1 MTKALRTQI
10 RLKNSMYKEYVKSNN
25 ADIVE
30 SYKDSKRILH
40 SSLRNAEIQYYSEQY
55 ELNSCDMFKGW
66 KVLKTILA
74 LNNNSEKR
82 KLCLT
87 VNNVAV
93 TNSKD
98 IANGFNEFFVS
109 IGPELAKDI
118 HSDINPLTYVNN
130 INNSIVIFDV
140 SCEEV
145 RNIIHSLKNSSAGHD
160 EFPTFVGKLCVDS
173 YIEPLTF
180 LINSSLRTGV
190 FPSELKLARVV
201 PIFKAGDS
209 SALTNYRPIFVLTFF
224 TKVFEKIVYNKL
236 FNFISDNNIFY
247 DHQYGFRKGRST
259 QQAIITLVDRITK
272 SQNIGDIVITLL
284 IDLKK
289 AFDTIDH
296 RILLRKLYSYGIRGT
311 MFKWIESYLTGRSQ
325 YVIFDGKVSETR
337 SIKCGVPQG
346 SILGPLLFILS
357 VNDICNVSPILFK
370 ILFADDTC
378 VLISGNHLNNLI
390 KMLNIE
396 LISLNNWFK
405 ANKLSLNTKKSFFM
419 IFHRSRIKPNDINTV
434 VIDNHDL
441 TQVKSAKYLG
451 VIIDHKLNWIEHIS
465 YVKSKISKGI
475 GIMYKA
481 RQFLTKKA
489 LLMLYHAYIYPYMTY
504 CIEVWGC
511 ASQTQLNCLFLLQ
524 KKIIRIMNFS
534 HYLAHTNPLFLSM
547 EVLPLRKIF
556 FYKVGLIMYKYS
568 LNLLPECI
576 AHLYLRNDSIHE
588 HNTRGCHE
596 LRVLPGAKS
605 FSNISARI
613 WNVLSNKINCDVSMS
628 IFKCNLKLFLLHNEL
643 VLNYPK

>member
-1 MTKALRTQI
+1 M
-10 RLKNSMYKEYVKSNN
+10 
-25 ADIVE
+25 DI
-30 SYKDSKRILH
+30 YL
-40 SSLRNAEIQYYSEQY
+40 Y
-55 ELNSCDMFKGW
+55 
-66 KVLKTILA
+66 
-74 LNNNSEKR
+74 
-82 KLCLT
+82 
-87 VNNVAV
+87 
-93 TNSKD
+93 
-98 IANGFNEFFVS
+98 
-109 IGPELAKDI
+109 
-118 HSDINPLTYVNN
+118 
-130 INNSIVIFDV
+130 
-140 SCEEV
+140 
-145 RNIIHSLKNSSAGHD
+145 
-160 EFPTFVGKLCVDS
+160 
-173 YIEPLTF
+173 
-180 LINSSLRTGV
+180 
-190 FPSELKLARVV
+190 
-201 PIFKAGDS
+201 
-209 SALTNYRPIFVLTFF
+209 FVLH
-224 TKVFEKIVYNKL
+224 
-236 FNFISDNNIFY
+236 D
-247 DHQYGFRKGRST
+247 
-259 QQAIITLVDRITK
+259 
-272 SQNIGDIVITLL
+272 IGDIVITLL

-357 VNDICNVSPILFK
+357 VNDMCNVSPILFK
-370 ILFADDTC
+370 ILYADDTC

-419 IFHRSRIKPNDINTV
+419 IFHRSRIKPNVINKV

-481 RQFLTKKA
+481 RQFLTKKT

-547 EVLPLRKIF
+547 EVLPLTHESRTR
-556 FYKVGLIMYKYS
+556 
-568 LNLLPECI
+568 
-576 AHLYLRNDSIHE
+576 HL
-588 HNTRGCHE
+588 
-596 LRVLPGAKS
+596 
-605 FSNISARI
+605 
-613 WNVLSNKINCDVSMS
+613 
-628 IFKCNLKLFLLHNEL
+628 
-643 VLNYPK
+643 